1 MDIMAH
7 SQAETG
13 AGHRELF
20 DSLVRQHADELK
32 RIAYIY
38 VHDRAECEDIVQ
50 EVFISCYKNLGNFR
64 QESEYKTW
72 LIRITINKCKDH
84 HRKWSFRNLV
94 YKPVIGLFKTGPS
107 AEEKLMGRHHSQE
120 MIGRIS
126 ALPAKY
132 KEILILYYY
141 QDMDVSEI
149 AEVLEL
155 NVSTVKT
162 RLQRGRESL
171 KRSLERSEANG
182 SV

>member
-1 MDIMAH
+1 LDITAH
-7 SQAETG
+7 SPAETG
-13 AGHRELF
+13 LGHSELF
-20 DSLVRQHADELK
+20 DSLVRLHADELK

-38 VHDRAECEDIVQ
+38 VHDHTECEDIVQ

-107 AEEKLMGRHHSQE
+107 AEEKLLGRHCSQE

-132 KEILILYYY
+132 KEVLILYYY
-141 QDMDVSEI
+141 QDMGVAEI
-149 AEVLEL
+149 AAILDL
-155 NVSTVKT
+155 KVSTVKT
-162 RLQRGRESL
+162 RLQRGRDSL

-182 SV
+182 PV

>member
-1 MDIMAH
+1 MAH
-7 SQAETG
+7 SPAETE
-13 AGHRELF
+13 AGHRKLF
-20 DSLVRQHADELK
+20 DDLVRRYADELK

-38 VHDRAECEDIVQ
+38 VHDHAECEDIVQ
-50 EVFISCYKNLGNFR
+50 EVFISCYTNLGSFR

-107 AEEKLMGRHHSQE
+107 AEEKLMGRHISQE
-120 MIGRIS
+120 MIGRVS

-132 KEILILYYY
+132 KEVLILYYY
-141 QDMDVSEI
+141 QDMGVAEI
-149 AEVLEL
+149 AAVLDM

-171 KRSLERSEANG
+171 KRSLERSNVNG

>member
-1 MDIMAH
+1 MAH
-7 SQAETG
+7 SPTETS
-13 AGHRELF
+13 AGQRELF
-20 DSLVRQHADELK
+20 DSLVRLHADELK

-38 VHDRAECEDIVQ
+38 VHDHAECEDIVQ

-84 HRKWSFRNLV
+84 HRKWNFRNLV

-107 AEEKLMGRHHSQE
+107 AEDKLMGRHHSQE
-120 MIGRIS
+120 MIVQIS

-132 KEILILYYY
+132 KEVLILYYY
-141 QDMDVSEI
+141 QDMGVAEI
-149 AEVLEL
+149 SKVLDQ
-155 NVSTVKT
+155 NVNTIKT

-171 KRSLERSEANG
+171 KLSLERSKANG

>member
-20 DSLVRQHADELK
+20 NSLVRQHADELK

-94 YKPVIGLFKTGPS
+94 YKPVIGLFRTGPS

-120 MIGRIS
+120 MIDRIS

-141 QDMDVSEI
+141 QEMGVSEI

-171 KRSLERSEANG
+171 KHSLERSETNG